1 MTIRSLSRLEAKLI
15 LRLEWDKQYVVTA
28 EDVIRILEISPDHA
42 RQVLHRL
49 AMDRWLA
56 LITPGKY
63 ELIPADRGEY
73 AFTDT
78 NPLFVGSVLVSPYY
92 FSFATAAY
100 FHGLS
105 TQAALTVY
113 IATTQDKP
121 RQMLVRDKA
130 YRLVRQPAYKFFG
143 WTEISAYGSQ
153 VNMAQPEKTILDCLD
168 RPGFSGDIPEI
179 AAMLA
184 HGSSMLDW
192 DKMADYAAYFKSQ
205 ALVQRLGY
213 LLNVLEIPIEG
224 VIQDRL
230 FAASGSKSKCYL
242 GQPGRWGIG
251 GNYHSVW
258 RVVDNIPYQELIAE
272 IEAR

>member
-15 LRLEWDKQYVVTA
+15 LRLEWDKQHVVTA
-28 EDVIRILEISPDHA
+28 EDVMRILDISPDHA

-49 AMDRWLA
+49 ARDRWLA

-73 AFTDT
+73 AFTDS
-78 NPLFVGSVLVSPYY
+78 NPLFIGSVLVSPYY

-121 RQMLVRDKA
+121 RQMLVRNKE
-130 YRLVRQPAYKFFG
+130 YRLVRQPLHKFFG

-184 HGSSMLDW
+184 HGSSKLDW
-192 DKMADYAAYFKSQ
+192 GKLADYAACFKSQ
-205 ALVQRLGY
+205 VVVQRLGY
-213 LLNVLEIPIEG
+213 LLDVLDIPIEG
-224 VIQDRL
+224 VIQEKL
-230 FAASGSKSKCYL
+230 FVALGSKSKCYL

-251 GNYHSVW
+251 GNYHPVW
-258 RVVDNIPYQELIAE
+258 RVVDNIPSQELFAE

>member
-1 MTIRSLSRLEAKLI
+1 MITRSLSPLEAKLI
-15 LRLEWDKQYVVTA
+15 LRLEWDKQFVVTA
-28 EDVIRILEISPDHA
+28 EDAMRILDISPDHA

-49 AMDRWLA
+49 ARDRWLA

-63 ELIPADRGEY
+63 ELIPAERGEY

-78 NPLFVGSVLVSPYY
+78 NPLFIGSVLVSPYY

-100 FHGLS
+100 FHGIS

-113 IATTQDKP
+113 IATTQDRP
-121 RQMLVRDKA
+121 RQMLVRDKE
-130 YRLVRQPAYKFFG
+130 YRLVRQPSHKFFG
-143 WTEISAYGSQ
+143 WTDVDAYGSQ

-184 HGSSMLDW
+184 YGNSRLDW
-192 DKMADYAAYFKSQ
+192 GKLADYAARFESQ

-213 LLNVLEIPIEG
+213 LLEVLKLPVEG
-224 VIQDRL
+224 VIRDRL
-230 FAASGSKSKCYL
+230 SATSGSKSKCYL
-242 GQPGRWGIG
+242 GQPSRWGTG
-251 GNYHSVW
+251 GNYHPAW
-258 RVVDNIPYQELIAE
+258 RVVDNIPNQELFAE